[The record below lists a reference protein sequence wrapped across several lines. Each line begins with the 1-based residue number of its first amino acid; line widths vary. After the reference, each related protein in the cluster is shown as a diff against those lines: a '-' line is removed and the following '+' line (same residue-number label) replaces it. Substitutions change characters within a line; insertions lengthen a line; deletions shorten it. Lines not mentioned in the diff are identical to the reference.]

1 MQGPRSFTK
10 HRCCATAQWVG
21 TYIRARERALSKH
34 NILSGWRS
42 AGLMPLRPVTVLAK
56 LLDNSTPA
64 ASPPHTPAQQID
76 LDLSLLDSSPSEGTE
91 LRQACRDLLSPTKRF
106 MQRMT
111 RAPEIARS
119 GNITLKQQVKE
130 QAELLHAR
138 KARRKGIV
146 SPTRGNA
153 PY

>member
-1 MQGPRSFTK
+1 MQGPHPFTE
-10 HRCCATAQWVG
+10 HRYCSTVQWVG
-21 TYIRARERALSKH
+21 TYIRARERVPSKH

-76 LDLSLLDSSPSEGTE
+76 LDLSLLDSSPPECTE

-106 MQRMT
+106 MQRTT

-119 GNITLKQQVKE
+119 GNIILKQQVKV
-130 QAELLHAR
+130 QAELLHAQ
-138 KARRKGIV
+138 KARRKGNV
-146 SPTRGNA
+146 SSTRENA
-153 PY
+153 PC